1 MQLSGGLRLLDT
13 IQPLL
18 GGVYVL
24 ACTTTAIDV
33 EREDEFADRV
43 LYSVAA
49 VAAHEKTFGNEFF
62 GIKFGF
68 VAERWKMKEV
78 KGMAGA
84 LVLTNMDLYILD

>member
-1 MQLSGGLRLLDT
+1 MLDT

-18 GGVYVL
+18 GGVHVL
-24 ACTTTAIDV
+24 ASIAIDV

-84 LVLTNMDLYILD
+84 LVFTNMDSYIPD